1 MRAGQM
7 QILGIVL
14 IAVGLV
20 ILGVTQ
26 FVLIRSYEKK
36 LREM

>member
-1 MRAGQM
+1 MNAEQM

-14 IAVGLV
+14 IAMGLV